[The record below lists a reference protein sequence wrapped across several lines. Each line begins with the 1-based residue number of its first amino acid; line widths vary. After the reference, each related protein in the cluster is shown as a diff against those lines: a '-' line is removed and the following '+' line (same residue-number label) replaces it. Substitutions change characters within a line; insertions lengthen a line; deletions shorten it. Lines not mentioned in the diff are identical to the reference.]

1 MYLFPVIIRI
11 SLYREMGDIMTVQ
24 EKSNKQLMEL
34 LHEWYEEM
42 RLYHVKEAKQIYLQ
56 VKERLKEI
64 ETDQYVSFYYSLLNF
79 RYKVLVDGM
88 SITKDSFNQIEK
100 LPNIKEEFSFL
111 AYYYYFFKAIHST
124 ILANY
129 TEAKTHYEKAEEL
142 LIDILDDV
150 EKAEFEYRFS
160 TYCYQSY
167 QPFEAIQHVVK
178 AKEIYRNHGGYEIN
192 IALCDNVYGLACI
205 DLREFERAEECL
217 NTVIDV
223 CKKYDEEQLL
233 LRVRSNL
240 GWLYNIQDLYPLAI
254 RQSSEI
260 INTIP
265 NHFKALF
272 VLARAYYKLE
282 GVETAKA
289 YIEQG
294 MKYSN
299 ESGNEEYKHR
309 FAVLNE
315 LIAELPRIKLEKVVT
330 DAISY
335 FEKEDMWD
343 CVKEYAEILALQ
355 FYEANNH
362 VKASKYFYISNNAD
376 KKHLRKGA
384 LK

>member
-1 MYLFPVIIRI
+1 
-11 SLYREMGDIMTVQ
+11 MGDIMTVQ

-34 LHEWYEEM
+34 LHEWYEEI

-223 CKKYDEEQLL
+223 FKKYDEEQLL

-289 YIEQG
+289 YIKQG
-294 MKYSN
+294 IKYTN
-299 ESGNEEYKHR
+299 ESGNAEYKHR

-315 LIAELPRIKLEKVVT
+315 LITELPRIKLEKVVS